1 MLLLLFCW
9 HEDSFFCCCF
19 IFFKSLYRLI
29 TKMKIFVGNS
39 SSSKSLVDL
48 NKEYRLVDMQKYG
61 NLINLNDG
69 TKMCV
74 CDLM

>member
-1 MLLLLFCW
+1 
-9 HEDSFFCCCF
+9 
-19 IFFKSLYRLI
+19 
-29 TKMKIFVGNS
+29 MKIFVGNS